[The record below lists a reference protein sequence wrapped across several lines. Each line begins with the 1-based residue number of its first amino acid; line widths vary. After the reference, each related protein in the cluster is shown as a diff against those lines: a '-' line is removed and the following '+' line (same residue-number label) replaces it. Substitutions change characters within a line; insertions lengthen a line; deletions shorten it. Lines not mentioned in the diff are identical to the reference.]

1 MTLDREKR
9 LSLAIVLCVM
19 AAQAVALSGELSMSW
34 LRDTDSV
41 NHYTMT
47 KQMVETIERGGNPL
61 DFWSPEISLGVPMVR
76 TYQPLAHM
84 LVAGAYFVLGKSVS
98 VMTLLVWAR
107 FLSMLLLPLSFYLA
121 MVLME
126 FPPLTAAAGALMLPM
141 IAGPNTGLLGMD
153 IRSWVGSGVYPQC
166 VATNLLLASIGLSY
180 RAIRRGRNLAIA
192 GAALGLTCLAH
203 LMYGW
208 MGAWIAALIAL
219 LPDESAPRILRIKR
233 MVAIGVVSAV
243 LSLFQLIPLVTDGY
257 LISRSRFEP
266 ADKFDSYGA
275 GQVLSWLFSGQIMD
289 HDRPAAL
296 TLLGAWGAA
305 LLIWRWHKTRA
316 LPAGSKEKKIG
327 QAEMVALVGFVFWLL
342 VYFGRATWGVLV
354 VLLGVGREFHLH
366 RVLAAVQIFLLM
378 LAAIGLAQIW
388 RETAKRWTMPAALI
402 VTAVLL
408 APMVVERMRFIEWH
422 EGQSAETLAAYNTN
436 GAALERAISMAIE
449 RGGRVYAGLPNTWGP
464 AFRIA
469 ATPVSAFITL
479 RLAPSVSFAYNTSVF
494 PVDVMERFDE
504 TNPQQYRLF
513 NIRTV
518 IAPPVAGAPA
528 FLKTVA
534 DIGPYRVLE
543 APGTGYF
550 GVVEVP
556 AAAKVD
562 RENFGGINEPWIK
575 SDWFAK
581 DQYVW
586 LDLDGSAPNNLAH
599 LTPGGAFP
607 PAPTPAGPA
616 GVVSNER
623 QTGQVYAA
631 DFEASRQAFA
641 LFRMTYHFAW
651 NAYVD
656 GRAQPT
662 VMLTPGFLGVALTPG
677 KHHIVCRY
685 EPGNWKL
692 WLAAAGLAITLAAIA
707 AERNGKARF
716 ERCLIN

>member
-1 MTLDREKR
+1 MTLDREKK

-19 AAQAVALSGELSMSW
+19 AAQAIALSGELSMSA

-47 KQMVETIERGGNPL
+47 KQMVETIEHGGNPL

-76 TYQPLAHM
+76 TYQPLAHL
-84 LVAGAYFVLGKSVS
+84 LVAGAYFLLGKSVS

-107 FLSMLLLPLSFYLA
+107 FLSMLLLPLSFYAA

-141 IAGPNTGLLGMD
+141 IAGPETGLLGMD

-180 RAIRRGRNLAIA
+180 RAIRRGRNIAIA

-219 LPDESAPRILRIKR
+219 LPDDSAPRMVRIKR
-233 MVAIGVVSAV
+233 MVAIGAVSAV
-243 LSLFQLIPLVTDGY
+243 LCLFQLIPLATDGY
-257 LISRSRFEP
+257 LISRSKFEP
-266 ADKFDSYGA
+266 PDKFDSYGA
-275 GQVLSWLFSGQIMD
+275 GQVLTWLVGGQIMD
-289 HDRPAAL
+289 HDRLATL
-296 TLLGAWGAA
+296 TLLGVFGAG
-305 LLIWRWHKTRA
+305 LLVWRWRKTRK
-316 LPAGSKEKKIG
+316 LG
-327 QAEMVALVGFVFWLL
+327 QAEMLALAGFVFWLL
-342 VYFGRATWGVLV
+342 VYFGRSTWGILI
-354 VLLGVGREFHLH
+354 VLLGVSRDFHLH
-366 RVLAAVQIFLLM
+366 RVLAALQIFLLM
-378 LAAIGLAQIW
+378 LAAIALARIW
-388 RETAKRWTMPAALI
+388 RETAKRWTLPVALM
-402 VTAVLL
+402 VTALLL
-408 APMVVERMRFIEWH
+408 APMVVERVHFIQWH

-436 GAALERAISMAIE
+436 GPALERAISMAIE
-449 RGGRVYAGLPNTWGP
+449 RGGRVYAGMPNTWAP
-464 AFRIA
+464 AFRVA
-469 ATPVSAFITL
+469 ATPVSAFIVM
-479 RLAPSVSFAYNTSVF
+479 RIAPAVSFAYNTSVF
-494 PVDVMERFDE
+494 PVDVMEGFDE
-504 TNPQQYRLF
+504 LNPQQYRLF
-513 NIRTV
+513 NIKTV
-518 IAPPVAGAPA
+518 IAPPVSGAPP
-528 FLKTVA
+528 FLKTLA
-534 DIGPYRVLE
+534 DIGSYRMLD
-543 APGTGYF
+543 APGAGYF
-550 GVVEVP
+550 GIVDVP

-562 RENFGGINEPWIK
+562 RDSVGGIDEPWVK

-581 DQYVW
+581 DQYVL
-586 LDLDGSAPNNLAH
+586 LDLDDSAPRNLDR

-607 PAPTPAGPA
+607 PAPAPLTPA

-623 QTGQVYAA
+623 QTGQVYEA

-651 NAYVD
+651 KAYID

-662 VMLTPGFLGVALTPG
+662 VMLTPGFLGVAAPPG

-692 WLAAAGLAITLAAIA
+692 WLAAAGLAITLAAIV
-707 AERNGKARF
+707 AERAMPKRSVNAA
-716 ERCLIN
+716 